1 RLRLRPARRR
11 LDWWIS
17 SRSLLLRLE
26 EPTPVRSFFISRIG
40 ASTSGASTVTL
51 ATHATNGRRYG
62 IKSLTLLRPVS
73 HHCRQEVTD
82 KMSSQ
87 QPPSQQ
93 PPSQQPASVPVP
105 ASASPVERTP
115 VVTEQPRYNFRAA
128 AVVGFIFGAVDILI
142 AARFLG
148 KLLGASSQSA
158 FVHFIYQ
165 LSGVMVAPF
174 TGIFGDTGTK
184 TNTFESA
191 SLVAIVVYAVIGWG
205 LVVLIMLVKASMCT
219 EP

>member
-1 RLRLRPARRR
+1 MRLTAAATGFELSAACCY
-11 LDWWIS
+11 
-17 SRSLLLRLE
+17 LLA
-26 EPTPVRSFFISRIG
+26 F
-40 ASTSGASTVTL
+40 TVTDS
-51 ATHATNGRRYG
+51 NGVYRLNVPSAAAAAG
-62 IKSLTLLRPVS
+62 KSLTLLRPVS

-148 KLLGASSQSA
+148 KL
-158 FVHFIYQ
+158 
-165 LSGVMVAPF
+165 
-174 TGIFGDTGTK
+174 
-184 TNTFESA
+184 
-191 SLVAIVVYAVIGWG
+191 
-205 LVVLIMLVKASMCT
+205 
-219 EP
+219 